1 QEQDDIT
8 NVKSVSQID
17 LFSSNP
23 QNQNPDVENTADADD
38 GVIRHT
44 LELEEPTIEPEDSK
58 EENDGFELK
67 TRPSVFDFHVPSVFD
82 EYKQQEDVQRH
93 EEIAEDEA
101 PVHPS
106 NSDHQAG
113 VFVPNDDSKLSP
125 DHQQRLQKTKERIL
139 RLKELS
145 MKLKTATGLQE
156 LENEPAYKRK
166 QKALDNVPHSSESQ
180 VSRFTL
186 SFDENGTEIRPNNSF
201 LHDNVD

>member
-1 QEQDDIT
+1 QTAEELHKKKEKQKIALTKNTEDDQNAPYMRPVKQNRFIQRAPEGQAAEEQEQDDIT

-23 QNQNPDVENTADADD
+23 QNQNPGVENTADADD

-145 MKLKTATGLQE
+145 M
-156 LENEPAYKRK
+156 
-166 QKALDNVPHSSESQ
+166 
-180 VSRFTL
+180 
-186 SFDENGTEIRPNNSF
+186 
-201 LHDNVD
+201 